1 MDLELF
7 IKKYKW
13 IIILI
18 LGLVIYLIYKEIK
31 LQNDINILESDNNR
45 LEVKKTA
52 LKDSL
57 KVITK
62 IQTKYIDKIRIIKER
77 EDEQI
82 KVVSSFSNDELE
94 CFFSD
99 RYDKDS
105 IK

>member
-1 MDLELF
+1 MDLELS

-13 IIILI
+13 IIVLI

-31 LQNDINILESDNNR
+31 LQNDISILESDNNR

>member
-1 MDLELF
+1 MDLGLS
-7 IKKYKW
+7 IKKYKVV
-13 IIILI
+13 IPILA
-18 LGLVIYLIYKEIK
+18 LVIYLIYKEIK
-31 LQNDINILESDNNR
+31 LQNDIDISDKENSR

-62 IQTKYIDKIRIIKER
+62 IQTKYIDKIRIIKQR
-77 EDEQI
+77 EYEQI
-82 KVVSSFSNDELE
+82 KVIDSYSNAELE

>member
-1 MDLELF
+1 MDLGLS
-7 IKKYKW
+7 IKKYRVL
-13 IIILI
+13 IPILA
-18 LGLVIYLIYKEIK
+18 LVIYLIYKEIK
-31 LQNDINILESDNNR
+31 LQNDIYISDRENSR

-62 IQTKYIDKIRIIKER
+62 IQTKYIDKIRIIKDR
-77 EDEQI
+77 EYEQI
-82 KVVSSFSNDELE
+82 KVIDTYSNAELE

>member
-1 MDLELF
+1 MDLGLS
-7 IKKYKW
+7 IKKYRVV
-13 IIILI
+13 IPILV
-18 LGLVIYLIYKEIK
+18 LVIYLVYKEIK
-31 LQNDINILESDNNR
+31 LQNDIDISDKENSR
-45 LEVKKTA
+45 LEVRKTA

-62 IQTKYIDKIRIIKER
+62 IQTKYIDKIRIIKNTEY
-77 EDEQI
+77 EQI
-82 KVVSSFSNDELE
+82 KVIDSYSNAELE

>member
-1 MDLELF
+1 MDLELS

-13 IIILI
+13 IIVLI

-31 LQNDINILESDNNR
+31 LQNDISILKSDNNR
-45 LEVKKTA
+45 LEVKKTV

-77 EDEQI
+77 EYEQI
-82 KVVSSFSNDELE
+82 KVIDSFSNDELE

-99 RYDKDS
+99 RYNKDS

>member
-1 MDLELF
+1 MDLELS

-31 LQNDINILESDNNR
+31 LQNDISILESDNNR

>member
-1 MDLELF
+1 MDLGLS
-7 IKKYKW
+7 IKKYRVL
-13 IIILI
+13 IPILA
-18 LGLVIYLIYKEIK
+18 LVIYLIYKEIK
-31 LQNDINILESDNNR
+31 LQNDTDISDRENNR

-62 IQTKYIDKIRIIKER
+62 IQTKYIDKIRIIKDR
-77 EDEQI
+77 EYEQI
-82 KVVSSFSNDELE
+82 KVIDTYSNAELE

>member
-1 MDLELF
+1 MDLGLS
-7 IKKYKW
+7 IKKYRV
-13 IIILI
+13 LI
-18 LGLVIYLIYKEIK
+18 PIFALVIYLIYKEIK
-31 LQNDINILESDNNR
+31 LQNDIDISDRENSR

-62 IQTKYIDKIRIIKER
+62 IQTKYIDKIRIIKDR
-77 EDEQI
+77 EYEQI
-82 KVVSSFSNDELE
+82 KVIDTYSNAELE

>member
-1 MDLELF
+1 MDLELS

>member
-1 MDLELF
+1 MDLELS

-77 EDEQI
+77 ENEQI

>member
-1 MDLELF
+1 MDLGLS
-7 IKKYKW
+7 IKKYRVL
-13 IIILI
+13 IPILA
-18 LGLVIYLIYKEIK
+18 LVIYLIYKEIK
-31 LQNDINILESDNNR
+31 LQNDIDISYKENSR

-62 IQTKYIDKIRIIKER
+62 IQTKYIDKIRIIKDR
-77 EDEQI
+77 EYEQI
-82 KVVSSFSNDELE
+82 KVIDTYSNAELE

>member
-1 MDLELF
+1 MDLGLS
-7 IKKYKW
+7 IKKYRV
-13 IIILI
+13 IVPILA
-18 LGLVIYLIYKEIK
+18 LVIYLIYKEIK
-31 LQNDINILESDNNR
+31 LQNDIYISDRDNNR

-62 IQTKYIDKIRIIKER
+62 IQTKYIDKIRIIKDR
-77 EDEQI
+77 EYEQI
-82 KVVSSFSNDELE
+82 KVIDTYSNAELE

>member
-1 MDLELF
+1 MDLGLS
-7 IKKYKW
+7 IKKYRVL
-13 IIILI
+13 IPILA
-18 LGLVIYLIYKEIK
+18 LVIYLIYKEIK
-31 LQNDINILESDNNR
+31 LQNDIDISDKENSR

-62 IQTKYIDKIRIIKER
+62 IQTKYIDKIRIIKDR
-77 EDEQI
+77 EYEQI
-82 KVVSSFSNDELE
+82 KVIDTYSNAELE

>member
-1 MDLELF
+1 MDLELS

-31 LQNDINILESDNNR
+31 LRNDINILESDNNR

-77 EDEQI
+77 ENEQI

>member
-1 MDLELF
+1 MDLELS

-13 IIILI
+13 IIVLI

-31 LQNDINILESDNNR
+31 LQNDISILESDNNR

-77 EDEQI
+77 ENEQI

>member
-1 MDLELF
+1 MDLELS

-31 LQNDINILESDNNR
+31 LQNDINILESNNNR

>member
-1 MDLELF
+1 MDLELS

-13 IIILI
+13 IIVLI

-31 LQNDINILESDNNR
+31 LQNDISILESDNNR

-77 EDEQI
+77 EYEQI
-82 KVVSSFSNDELE
+82 KVIDSYSNDELK

>member
-1 MDLELF
+1 MDLGLS
-7 IKKYKW
+7 IKKYRVV
-13 IIILI
+13 IPILA
-18 LGLVIYLIYKEIK
+18 LVIYLVYKEIK
-31 LQNDINILESDNNR
+31 LQNDIDILNKENSR

-62 IQTKYIDKIRIIKER
+62 IQTKYIDKIRIIKNR
-77 EDEQI
+77 EYEQI
-82 KVVSSFSNDELE
+82 KVIDSYSNAELE

-99 RYDKDS
+99 RYYKDS

>member
-1 MDLELF
+1 MDLGLS
-7 IKKYKW
+7 IKKYKV
-13 IIILI
+13 IVPILA
-18 LGLVIYLIYKEIK
+18 LVIYLVYKEIK
-31 LQNDINILESDNNR
+31 LQNDISISNRDNNR

-62 IQTKYIDKIRIIKER
+62 IQTKYIDKIRIIKQR
-77 EDEQI
+77 EYEQI
-82 KVVSSFSNDELE
+82 KVIDSYSNAELE

-105 IK
+105 NK